1 MGYSPWDPKEVTQLK
16 RLSTHGLIRATPAGA
31 GGHKVKGPPQL
42 TCLYPSKGAHF
53 ISVNINW
60 APPVSPVLMTS

>member
-31 GGHKVKGPPQL
+31 GGHKVKGPP
-42 TCLYPSKGAHF
+42 
-53 ISVNINW
+53 N
-60 APPVSPVLMTS
+60 SPVFTPARELISFQST